1 MLSCSPTQAPKHDTS
16 EDPAQLI
23 AQLRAEMSVQ
33 ITGVNDELKHLKSA
47 YSVLSAAHHELST
60 KYEQLLNT
68 APDFDNSEAAAQA
81 GGHQDCRENTV
92 VVLSGAA
99 SEPAPGTMQQQQQ
112 QQFDR
117 LELMVLDAAKEQH
130 STQTQVHALVGRM
143 STIKGRAG
151 SGAADLRDELTEISS
166 TVDALQ
172 QAGQHSK
179 EAFEE
184 VRDELTELNSRTSS
198 VEEVAECN
206 SSAVRDL
213 SDRVA
218 TIEEQTTRAAEA
230 EEQRVCQS
238 KELHVEVVA
247 IAGRM
252 WGIQEDVK
260 GVSSRV
266 CTLQDELVG
275 LDNKLFNMEE
285 VFDEP
290 SDAIV
295 RQRKPLAVL
304 NSSSMGSLGVVK
316 QCDDL
321 DEAEPSTAP
330 STTRTLHRKSRRRR
344 SRVPA
349 W

>member
-1 MLSCSPTQAPKHDTS
+1 M
-16 EDPAQLI
+16 
-23 AQLRAEMSVQ
+23 RV
-33 ITGVNDELKHLKSA
+33 
-47 YSVLSAAHHELST
+47 
-60 KYEQLLNT
+60 
-68 APDFDNSEAAAQA
+68 
-81 GGHQDCRENTV
+81 QDCRENTV

-99 SEPAPGTMQQQQQ
+99 SDPAPGTMQQQQQ

-130 STQTQVHALVGRM
+130 STQAQVHALVGRM
-143 STIKGRAG
+143 SAIKGRAG

-230 EEQRVCQS
+230 EEQRVCQP
-238 KELHVEVVA
+238 
-247 IAGRM
+247 
-252 WGIQEDVK
+252 
-260 GVSSRV
+260 
-266 CTLQDELVG
+266 
-275 LDNKLFNMEE
+275 N
-285 VFDEP
+285 
-290 SDAIV
+290 
-295 RQRKPLAVL
+295 
-304 NSSSMGSLGVVK
+304 
-316 QCDDL
+316 
-321 DEAEPSTAP
+321 
-330 STTRTLHRKSRRRR
+330 
-344 SRVPA
+344 
-349 W
+349 